1 MRLAA
6 PHARLVE
13 VVLWARKMLDWP
25 ERYKLAHAFLWEN
38 SYKRLKLAQLL
49 GQLGL
54 FLALMGAS
62 GHGHITV
69 ARRDTVILT

>member
-1 MRLAA
+1 M
-6 PHARLVE
+6 VS
-13 VVLWARKMLDWP
+13 DWHKIC
-25 ERYKLAHAFLWEN
+25 KLAHTFLWEN

-69 ARRDTVILT
+69 ARRDTVILTENDSNGSKISM